1 VKLLHPL
8 VGSNWTNVIFSIV
21 PYPENS
27 TISSTWL
34 SILRASFISLVLRQS
49 KLHLTESLFGNSS
62 SFEVLKF
69 PGGITIIPP
78 QPAFLLQK
86 PHATFNFTL
95 NSPIYKI
102 QDRTT
107 ELKDQMKAG
116 LLFDTYEV
124 NVLWPNFHLSVLISS
139 IEDTISFSLVSLPA
153 SFIIHCI
160 KL

>member
-21 PYPENS
+21 PYPENL
-27 TISSTWL
+27 TISSPSL
-34 SILRASFISLVLRQS
+34 SILRASFVSLVIRQS
-49 KLHLTESLFGNSS
+49 TLHLTESLFGNSS

-69 PGGITIIPP
+69 PAGITITPP

-95 NSPIYKI
+95 NSPIYRI
-102 QDRTT
+102 QDRTN

-116 LLFDTYEV
+116 LMLNTYEV
-124 NVLWPNFHLSVLISS
+124 SVLWPNLHLSLHYV
-139 IEDTISFSLVSLPA
+139 
-153 SFIIHCI
+153 
-160 KL
+160 K

>member
-8 VGSNWTNVIFSIV
+8 VFGSNWTNVIFTIA

-27 TISSTWL
+27 TIPSTWL
-34 SILRASFISLVLRQS
+34 SILRASFMSLVVRQS
-49 KLHLTESLFGNSS
+49 TLHLTESLFGNSS
-62 SFEVLKF
+62 SFELLKF
-69 PGGITIIPP
+69 PGGITITPP

-116 LLFDTYEV
+116 LLFNTYEV
-124 NVLWPNFHLSVLISS
+124 SVMAEFPFVCLH
-139 IEDTISFSLVSLPA
+139 F
-153 SFIIHCI
+153 FN
-160 KL
+160 